1 MSRINAKEEN
11 QMDIQTSKSR
21 PLLEQALNA
30 RALRQDLISGNI
42 ANIDTP
48 FYKAKDID
56 FETMLI
62 QQTKEIYGEGSP
74 SQKLAMAQ
82 TNTSHLRGYTDFDN
96 SKATLYLRDGHMARN
111 DGNTVDLDVES
122 SELSK
127 NGVMFN
133 ALTSALQKNGMIFK
147 SVIEA
152 SSKL

>member
-1 MSRINAKEEN
+1 
-11 QMDIQTSKSR
+11 MDIQASKSR

-56 FETMLI
+56 FETTLI
-62 QQTKEIYGEGSP
+62 AKTKEIYGGENTNHT
-74 SQKLAMAQ
+74 LEMAQ
-82 TNTSHLRGYTDFDN
+82 TNNSHLRGYSDFDS
-96 SKATLYLRDGHMARN
+96 SKSTLYLRDGHMARN
-111 DGNTVDLDVES
+111 DANTVDLDVES

-127 NGVMFN
+127 NAVMFN
-133 ALTSALQKNGMIFK
+133 ALTSALQKDGMIFK

>member
-1 MSRINAKEEN
+1 
-11 QMDIQTSKSR
+11 MDIQTSKSKV
-21 PLLEQALNA
+21 LLEQALNA

-56 FETMLI
+56 FETTLI
-62 QQTKEIYGEGSP
+62 QQTKEIYGEGRA

-82 TNTSHLRGYTDFDN
+82 TDASHLNGYSDFDS
-96 SKATLYLRDGHMARN
+96 SKATLYLRDGHMSRN

-127 NGVMFN
+127 NAVMFN

>member
-1 MSRINAKEEN
+1 
-11 QMDIQTSKSR
+11 MDIQTSKSK

-62 QQTKEIYGEGSP
+62 QQTKEIYGERGSTSP
-74 SQKLAMAQ
+74 KLAMAQ
-82 TNTSHLRGYTDFDN
+82 TDASHLRGYTDFDN

-111 DGNTVDLDVES
+111 DGNTVDRLGTALAAGTTGNLDWS
-122 SELSK
+122 CQSAT
-127 NGVMFN
+127 N
-133 ALTSALQKNGMIFK
+133 ATATAQMGGAGTAGTLLAKYAPSQCR
-147 SVIEA
+147 
-152 SSKL
+152 

>member
-1 MSRINAKEEN
+1 
-11 QMDIQTSKSR
+11 MDIQTSKSK

-48 FYKAKDID
+48 FYKSKDID

-62 QQTKEIYGEGSP
+62 QKTKEIYAEGAPSP
-74 SQKLAMAQ
+74 KLSMAQ
-82 TNTSHLRGYTDFDN
+82 TDASHLKGYTDFDS

-111 DGNTVDLDVES
+111 DGNTVDLDIES

-127 NGVMFN
+127 NAVMFN
-133 ALTSALQKNGMIFK
+133 ALTSALQKNGAIFK

-152 SSKL
+152 SAKL